1 MSSRLPVK
9 RRLLLAVG
17 AVHRQVRRRKAR
29 RGRLPRG
36 ARRRRATRG
45 ARTASSGRRGRT
57 REELDEGEECEGQ
70 ASRKLSEK
78 LEVHE
83 VEEQLLLIESR
94 LQLEEPS
101 LQDQLRVQGRAKLGS
116 KRLRHLQ
123 RLLLRTLRRRR
134 IAMGTRA
141 ERGRLGQKFR
151 PSRLSSIV
159 VQTGGKRT
167 RRRTTS
173 STTGPRMAKAAKG
186 SQRAVRGEQGRVRTK
201 QVE

>member
-17 AVHRQVRRRKAR
+17 AVRHQVRRRKAR

-57 REELDEGEECEGQ
+57 REELDEGEECEEQ

-83 VEEQLLLIESR
+83 VGERLQLIESR

-101 LQDQLRVQGRAKLGS
+101 LQDQLRVRGRAKLGS
-116 KRLRHLQ
+116 RRLRHLQ
-123 RLLLRTLRRRR
+123 RLPLRTLRRRR
-134 IAMGTRA
+134 IVMGTRA
-141 ERGRLGQKFR
+141 ERVRL
-151 PSRLSSIV
+151 
-159 VQTGGKRT
+159 
-167 RRRTTS
+167 
-173 STTGPRMAKAAKG
+173 
-186 SQRAVRGEQGRVRTK
+186 
-201 QVE
+201 